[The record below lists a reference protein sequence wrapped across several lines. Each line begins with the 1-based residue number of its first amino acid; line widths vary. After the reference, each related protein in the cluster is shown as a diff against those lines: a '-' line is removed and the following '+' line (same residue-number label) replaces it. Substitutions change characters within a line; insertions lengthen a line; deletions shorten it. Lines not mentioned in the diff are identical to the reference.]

1 VSIVSRFF
9 CVGTVPPSLSAQAG
23 APRRVLLAPL
33 QRSASQGA
41 ALHALGTLPLRA
53 LPSSSRSLDC
63 P

>member
-1 VSIVSRFF
+1 L
-9 CVGTVPPSLSAQAG
+9 GAHAG

-53 LPSSSRSLDC
+53 HPTVS
-63 P
+63 